1 MGELTTDS
9 TPGGSTPAAAPTAES
24 VAHDP
29 RPPRDRMPK
38 CFDEL
43 QRNRT
48 GGRRDS
54 RSRLVGLVVARDD
67 MLSVVE
73 QRNDLA
79 RFGVGIL
86 DFKDPAP
93 RGSATWEQRFGRS
106 TEALQAGDVLG
117 VVSER
122 AVRRAWRMHE
132 ADRR

>member
-1 MGELTTDS
+1 
-9 TPGGSTPAAAPTAES
+9 
-24 VAHDP
+24 
-29 RPPRDRMPK
+29 
-38 CFDEL
+38 
-43 QRNRT
+43 
-48 GGRRDS
+48 
-54 RSRLVGLVVARDD
+54 

-86 DFKDPAP
+86 DFKHLAP

-106 TEALQAGDVLG
+106 TETLQAGDVLG